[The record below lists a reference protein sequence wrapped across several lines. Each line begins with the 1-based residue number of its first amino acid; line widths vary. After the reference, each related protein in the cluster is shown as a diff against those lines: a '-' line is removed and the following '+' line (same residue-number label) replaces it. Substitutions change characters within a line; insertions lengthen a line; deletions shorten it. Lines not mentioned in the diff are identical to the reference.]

1 MNHLINYNQ
10 QSQSA
15 PPKNSNFTES
25 MYHLACGHG
34 VESLLIRAMKSQSF
48 DNVSVV
54 MIGLKGFYKA
64 LEKAYLARH
73 NKLPSS

>member
-1 MNHLINYNQ
+1 MNHLISFNNQ
-10 QSQSA
+10 SSV
-15 PPKNSNFTES
+15 PKSSTFTEP

-64 LEKAYLARH
+64 LEKAYLTRQ
-73 NKLPSS
+73 NKLPVS

>member
-1 MNHLINYNQ
+1 
-10 QSQSA
+10 
-15 PPKNSNFTES
+15 

-54 MIGLKGFYKA
+54 MIGLKGFQKA
-64 LEKAYLARH
+64 LEKAYLTR
-73 NKLPSS
+73 

>member
-1 MNHLINYNQ
+1 
-10 QSQSA
+10 
-15 PPKNSNFTES
+15 

-64 LEKAYLARH
+64 LEKAHLTKH
-73 NKLPSS
+73 NKVPLS